1 MLLAIGSDVDRGS
14 ASLINLGTW
23 GAALC
28 ALSASRERKHLAG
41 GVKLAL
47 IGNNLVNQ
55 SGLTFFKV
63 AGTGG
68 IFT

>member
-1 MLLAIGSDVDRGS
+1 MVLVQIMMNNESEHRIHAVTIS
-14 ASLINLGTW
+14 SLH
-23 GAALC
+23 
-28 ALSASRERKHLAG
+28 EHLAG

>member
-1 MLLAIGSDVDRGS
+1 MRKRNRQIDR
-14 ASLINLGTW
+14 LRK
-23 GAALC
+23 
-28 ALSASRERKHLAG
+28 REREEQRDRETEKRRDRETDIKHLAG

>member
-1 MLLAIGSDVDRGS
+1 MRRATSSVGCRLFPDA
-14 ASLINLGTW
+14 
-23 GAALC
+23 
-28 ALSASRERKHLAG
+28 EHLAG

-63 AGTGG
+63 ALQ
-68 IFT
+68 